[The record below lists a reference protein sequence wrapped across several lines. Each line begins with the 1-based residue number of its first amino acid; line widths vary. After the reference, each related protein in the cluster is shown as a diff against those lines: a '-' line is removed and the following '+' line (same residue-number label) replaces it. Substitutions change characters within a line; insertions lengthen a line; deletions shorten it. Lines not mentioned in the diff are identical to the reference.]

1 MPAILQMINLFI
13 CIVQSLYMVIPSIY
27 LLMMLMFYEGL
38 LGGLAYVNTYLLV
51 SETVSIQNREFAL
64 GAVGMSD
71 SAGIVLSGL
80 VSLWLEK
87 SLCRYQISTGRPW
100 CNMN

>member
-1 MPAILQMINLFI
+1 
-13 CIVQSLYMVIPSIY
+13 MVVPNVY
-27 LLMMLMFYEGL
+27 LLMILMFYEGL

-51 SETVSIQNREFAL
+51 SETVPLQNREFAL

-71 SAGIVLSGL
+71 SAGIVMSGF

-100 CNMN
+100 CNMD